1 MRATPHNSC
10 RARGKP
16 CRVDTGHEPDQTGG
30 RSPAPVGQGLY
41 IATSKADGIRG
52 WAAEQVSRSTMRA
65 TFGVLARSLH
75 VRLDDASE
83 AALRTLRAQG
93 LSDSEAVRVA
103 LREGAA
109 RRLSR
114 SALAEEVQRI
124 ASDETDRAEMLAI
137 RDHLAELAPRGV

>member
-1 MRATPHNSC
+1 MRVVSDIEGHS
-10 RARGKP
+10 RASAIVIGMFSGMFRQRAGY
-16 CRVDTGHEPDQTGG
+16 
-30 RSPAPVGQGLY
+30 SNF
-41 IATSKADGIRG
+41 
-52 WAAEQVSRSTMRA
+52 QVSSSTNRA
-65 TFGVLARSLH
+65 TFGVMARSLH

-93 LSDSEAVRVA
+93 MSDSEAVRVA

-124 ASDETDRAEMLAI
+124 ASDEADRAEMLAI
-137 RDHLAELAPRGV
+137 RDHLAELAPPKG